1 MRVAAGLIDGDPRCL
16 GGYRLAGR
24 LGAGRRGVV
33 YEAYGPAGRRVVVR
47 VPHGGPGMWG
57 RLAGQVA
64 EARRVAPFCTAGV
77 IDAGLDGPRPYI
89 VSEYVAGPSLRGAGR
104 IFAGDDLRRLATA
117 VVTALAACHHAGVAH
132 RRLTPGA
139 VLLGPEGPRVIG
151 LGTARPAGPARAR
164 PGAVVDVP
172 AYTAPETFTGGEAGA
187 PADVFAWGATVLYAA
202 TGEDPF
208 TAESL
213 GAVMHRVLSVDPD
226 LGPLPGPLRALVAAA
241 LAKDPLARPSARELL
256 LALVR
261 LEARPAAG
269 RARGVPGDRDA
280 FPRAVSRRP
289 GRPVGPGVVE
299 SPLVA
304 RSSLTAGTVPGR
316 VPLVDALLA
325 VEAPLTTDFLLAA
338 GDRVAAGL
346 RTPDDGPGSG
356 HGDGHGDG
364 QGGGQGGGRRGGRGG
379 ASCGGLRDENRGGNR
394 GGCGPAV
401 AGGARPGWGAPV
413 SGASPRAGRRL
424 SARARPVALAVTAVV
439 AFALVVALVVAV
451 LGGGTPV

>member
-33 YEAYGPAGRRVVVR
+33 YEAYGPGGRRVVVR

-64 EARRVAPFCTAGV
+64 KARCVAPFCTASV

-104 IFAGDDLRRLATA
+104 VLAGDDLRRLATA
-117 VVTALAACHHAGVAH
+117 VATALAACHHAGVVH
-132 RRLTPGA
+132 RGLTPDT

-151 LGTARPAGPARAR
+151 LGTARPTAPARAR
-164 PGAVVDVP
+164 PGAVGGVP

-187 PADVFAWGATVLYAA
+187 PADVFAWGAITLYAA

-261 LEARPAAG
+261 LDAGPAAG
-269 RARGVPGDRDA
+269 RVLAGRDA
-280 FPRAVSRRP
+280 CPQRASSRP
-289 GRPVGPGVVE
+289 GRPVGSRRAG
-299 SPLVA
+299 SPLI
-304 RSSLTAGTVPGR
+304 
-316 VPLVDALLA
+316 DALLA
-325 VEAPLTTDFLLAA
+325 VEAPLTMDFLLAA

-346 RTPDDGPGSG
+346 RTPDDG
-356 HGDGHGDG
+356 
-364 QGGGQGGGRRGGRGG
+364 
-379 ASCGGLRDENRGGNR
+379 
-394 GGCGPAV
+394 CGPAV
-401 AGGARPGWGAPV
+401 PGGACPGWGAAPAA
-413 SGASPRAGRRL
+413 GTSPQAGRRL
-424 SARARPVALAVTAVV
+424 SARARLVTLAVTAMV
-439 AFALVVALVVAV
+439 AFALVAVV